1 MVGLDVIVCVCCV
14 CVCVCVSALFLC
26 QIQAVS
32 SCFTCII
39 SVVLLTRLILLVE
52 VKALDCSP
60 RGCFFLMQ
68 PHISCEHFFCRSE
81 SIAVIN
87 TNKANPWNE
96 L

>member
-1 MVGLDVIVCVCCV
+1 MVGFDVIMFVCVWIV
-14 CVCVCVSALFLC
+14 LVC
-26 QIQAVS
+26 QIRAVS

-39 SVVLLTRLILLVE
+39 SVVLLARLILLVE

-68 PHISCEHFFCRSE
+68 PHISCEHFFRRSE

-87 TNKANPWNE
+87 INKANPWNT
-96 L
+96 